1 MTPKKDDK
9 PSMFKSILDQARSK
23 RAEPPEEETVTEVE
37 PTEAPPNVNEQRKP
51 GRPRGRRSNPDYTKL
66 CALIPMDLL
75 LEVQSI
81 LLQQRRNK
89 QKERVKDMSALV
101 EKLLNEW
108 VEQNKQD

>member
-9 PSMFKSILDQARSK
+9 PSMFKSLLDQARSK
-23 RAEPPEEETVTEVE
+23 NEELEEIKETT
-37 PTEAPPNVNEQRKP
+37 PTESEPEAIETRKP

-66 CALIPMDLL
+66 CALVPMDLL

-89 QKERVKDMSALV
+89 VKQRAKDVSALV
-101 EKLLNEW
+101 ENLLTEW
-108 VEQNKQD
+108 VAKNKEN